1 MSASPHFFIV
11 RQDGTKTPLIAVDE
25 FPSNFHILGVPPS
38 ITDAQTQ
45 GMVSL
50 GLVPSSGRCYIVQQD
65 EQSPTSSASLG
76 PSTRSDSD
84 KHGPGLPRKYTA
96 PNVGLGSIE
105 SLSPA
110 QHPFNDS
117 HEQCGPSSSSF
128 SHDRNTASEAKWC
141 HSVPH
146 VDETQVGIK
155 SLIA

>member
-25 FPSNFHILGVPPS
+25 LPSNFHILGVPPS

-50 GLVPSSGRCYIVQQD
+50 GLVPSSGRCYIIEQD
-65 EQSPTSSASLG
+65 EKSPTSSAASLG
-76 PSTRSDSD
+76 PSTQSDSD
-84 KHGPGLPRKYTA
+84 KHGPGLPRKCTA
-96 PNVGLGSIE
+96 PNVDLGS
-105 SLSPA
+105 LFPA

-117 HEQCGPSSSSF
+117 HEQCGPSSSSY
-128 SHDRNTASEAKWC
+128 SYDRNTASGAKWC
-141 HSVPH
+141 HSEPH